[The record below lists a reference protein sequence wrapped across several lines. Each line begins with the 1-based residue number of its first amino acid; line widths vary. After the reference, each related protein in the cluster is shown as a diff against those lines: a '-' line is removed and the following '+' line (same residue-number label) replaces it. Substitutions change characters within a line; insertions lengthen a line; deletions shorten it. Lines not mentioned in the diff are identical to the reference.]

1 MSIKKLVS
9 ESLLSVYKNNA
20 INEVDWD
27 DKFSDTKA
35 SCVTPD
41 ALAKE
46 MNDEL
51 ARLSVKSSNREKRG
65 VKDPIYTR
73 GNI

>member
-1 MSIKKLVS
+1 MSSKKLVR
-9 ESLLSVYKNNA
+9 ESLVSVYKNTA

-27 DKFSDTKA
+27 DKFSDTKS

-46 MNDEL
+46 
-51 ARLSVKSSNREKRG
+51 
-65 VKDPIYTR
+65 
-73 GNI
+73 

>member
-1 MSIKKLVS
+1 MSIKSLVS
-9 ESLLSVYKNNA
+9 ESLLSVYRNKA

-27 DKFSDTKA
+27 DKFSDTKS

-46 MNDEL
+46 MNAEL
-51 ARLSVKSSNREKRG
+51 ARLDVKSS
-65 VKDPIYTR
+65 
-73 GNI
+73 